1 MGMSLGKRERIEQ
14 KLGGRLSVPSL
25 PKLLERVEQAF
36 DADASLREIGQL
48 IAQDPPLTARL
59 LREVNSAAY
68 GLSTA
73 VIAPE
78 HAASVM
84 GQRGLRNLLRRA
96 PVFQPPIPLGAHGFD
111 LRDLWRHAVVT
122 AEVCKYMG
130 RELPAAREH
139 AAEDLHIC
147 GLLHDIGLFVMFEAL
162 RDGFVEVWKKAR
174 ATREPLTEVERAA
187 YGFNHAELGA
197 MLLKRWA
204 LPDEL
209 VRAARFHHN
218 EGNLAEVD
226 RIAAIVCA
234 ADWASDRARR
244 RRLVGSEP
252 APPVKVLRSLD
263 LDHASFEDLVEYA
276 SECAER
282 STL

>member
-1 MGMSLGKRERIEQ
+1 MGMSVGKRERIKE

-36 DADASLREIGQL
+36 DADASLREIGRL
-48 IAQDPPLTARL
+48 IAHDPPLTARL

-96 PVFQPPIPLGAHGFD
+96 PVFKPPFPLGAHGFD
-111 LRDLWRHAVVT
+111 LRDLWRHSIVT
-122 AEVCKYMG
+122 AEVCRHMG
-130 RELPAAREH
+130 GALPAAHEH
-139 AAEDLHIC
+139 AAEDLHVY
-147 GLLHDIGLFVMFEAL
+147 GLLHDLGMFVMFEAL
-162 RDGFVEVWKKAR
+162 RDGFVEVRDRAR
-174 ATREPLTEVERAA
+174 DTRRLLSELEREAF
-187 YGFNHAELGA
+187 GFNHAELGA

-204 LPDEL
+204 LPEEL

-218 EGNLAEVD
+218 EGDVAEVD
-226 RIAAIVCA
+226 PIAAIVCV

-244 RRLVGSEP
+244 QGLVGSEP
-252 APPVKVLRSLD
+252 SPPAKILDSLGMD
-263 LDHASFEDLVEYA
+263 DASFEELVEYA
-276 SECAER
+276 GECAER
-282 STL
+282 TTL